1 MRQCIFSFFC
11 VFALASCSPKIV
23 SGVQEVRALE
33 TDRSRDSVAVARW
46 VDERMNLW
54 QERTIERT
62 EDEQTETVREVFSA
76 PDTAGRQWVVERSTT
91 RTESGA
97 STRAGSITRHEQ
109 QTAAHTDSVA
119 VADTSRLE
127 AAEIREEIEA
137 KGKSGASW
145 MPWYVYL
152 SALLL
157 AAICGFLL
165 GLRGN
170 KWRTVR

>member
-33 TDRSRDSVAVARW
+33 TDSSRDSVAVARW
-46 VDERMNLW
+46 VDERMSLW
-54 QERTIERT
+54 QERTVERT
-62 EDEQTETVREVFSA
+62 EDQQTETVREVFSA

-97 STRAGSITRHEQ
+97 STRAGSITKHEQ

-127 AAEIREEIEA
+127 AAEIREEVEA

-145 MPWYVYL
+145 CPWYVYL

-165 GLRGN
+165 GSRGN

>member
-1 MRQCIFSFFC
+1 

-54 QERTIERT
+54 QERTVERT
-62 EDEQTETVREVFSA
+62 EDQQTETVREVFSA

-91 RTESGA
+91 RSESGA
-97 STRAGSITRHEQ
+97 STRAGSVTRKAQ
-109 QTAAHTDSVA
+109 QTTERTDSVA
-119 VADTSRLE
+119 VADTSRVE
-127 AAEIREEIEA
+127 AAEIREEVEKKADSRVSFI
-137 KGKSGASW
+137 
-145 MPWYVYL
+145 PWYVYL

-157 AAICGFLL
+157 AVICGFLL
-165 GLRGN
+165 GLRAN
-170 KWRTVR
+170 KWRDAR